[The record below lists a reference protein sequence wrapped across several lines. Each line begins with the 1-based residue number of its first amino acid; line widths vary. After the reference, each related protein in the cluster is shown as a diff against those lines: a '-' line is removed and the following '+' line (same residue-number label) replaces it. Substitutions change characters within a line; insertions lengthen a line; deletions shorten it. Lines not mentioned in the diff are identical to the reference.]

1 MKKVEGDPFTQIFG
15 YILGFALAG
24 VILVVAGVVIGV
36 IVGGFIAAF
45 MAWKFLGKA
54 SRAHALGSEE
64 NAAAREAKSLT
75 ARIQTAAVHPDIP
88 SHEDF
93 VNSVLG
99 CYVNTHAEEKRSV
112 MALAIMQVWAPIVAD
127 MHTQEMEALTTP
139 PPAPE
144 RLASFDGEA
153 WRSALREKAAGLAN
167 PMAAVDAL
175 HRVLTNAHEI
185 FSEHLP
191 PAAHQDNY
199 DDDPPDTTFTVP
211 LIDLLAPAAAKKTIN
226 DLQASFFSEEAHKL
240 GLFRTLT
247 KQLADNDRAASQ
259 TQLSQRALENGET
272 MEPRDHPGTP
282 REVAQLYL
290 AHTPLAKMF
299 DVAVPFAIPKP
310 ARFEHTHIVAGTGH
324 GKTQLLQRMM
334 LADFDDPERP
344 AVVALD
350 SQGDMLKTLSR
361 LDRFNPESD
370 DRLVIVNPAD
380 YEWPLRLNIFD
391 IPRER
396 LARMSP
402 GMREQT
408 RAGIIELYDYIFGG
422 LLGADLT
429 QKQSVVFRYIAALM
443 IEIPDATIQ
452 TLRQLL
458 ENPAPFGHY
467 IAQTS
472 GTTRAFFENE
482 FMSRQFSDT
491 RQQITRRLYGLLS
504 NPTFERMFSHPRNA
518 LDMKAALDQGK
529 VILINTAKDVLKAEA
544 SQMFGRY
551 MIALI
556 MQAALE
562 RAADAEH
569 LRRPAFVYIDEAADY
584 FDENIDTLLIQA
596 RKYKVGLTFAHQHL
610 DQLSTKLYSSVMTN
624 PAIRFAGGISS
635 SDARALAQEMRTS
648 AEHLQSPKKSRGA
661 TEFAVYVRN
670 HTQVPV
676 VLSVPLGVAEREPK
690 MSGREYEA
698 LLTRVRREIAAPLEA
713 TVEHINASVP
723 TPGPTMFAPR
733 AAPVRA
739 AATASVTAAPL
750 EDSPAPPVT
759 PTRPD
764 EFSDSY

>member
-1 MKKVEGDPFTQIFG
+1 VVFKF
-15 YILGFALAG
+15 FA
-24 VILVVAGVVIGV
+24 
-36 IVGGFIAAF
+36 
-45 MAWKFLGKA
+45 
-54 SRAHALGSEE
+54 E
-64 NAAAREAKSLT
+64 AAARREEAAAQEEARSLV
-75 ARIQTAAVHPDIP
+75 ARITAFARNPAIP
-88 SHEDF
+88 SADVI
-93 VNSVLG
+93 VNSVIRT
-99 CYVNTHAEEKRSV
+99 YTERHAEVEV
-112 MALAIMQVWAPIVAD
+112 MATAALNAFAAIIEHIYKD
-127 MHTQEMEALTTP
+127 EISALSTP

-144 RLASFDGEA
+144 RLASFDGEKYRA
-153 WRSALREKAAGLAN
+153 ELRRLAARLDN
-167 PMAAVDAL
+167 PMALVDEIHKSFLLAAL
-175 HRVLTNAHEI
+175 LLTHN
-185 FSEHLP
+185 LP
-191 PAAHQDNY
+191 PSATQPDY
-199 DDDPPDTTFTVP
+199 DEEIPESPFDVP
-211 LIDLLAPAAAKKTIN
+211 LIDLFDPEAAKEAISGLGGCFFTEETLKLDLFQATRDQVMENQAAASK
-226 DLQASFFSEEAHKL
+226 A
-240 GLFRTLT
+240 
-247 KQLADNDRAASQ
+247 
-259 TQLSQRALENGET
+259 QLSQRAFENDERVDPK
-272 MEPRDHPGTP
+272 EHPGTP
-282 REVAQLYL
+282 REVAKLYL
-290 AHTPLAKMF
+290 AHTPFHRLL
-299 DVAVPFAIPKP
+299 DVPIPFVIPKA

-334 LADFDDPERP
+334 LADFDDPDRP

-361 LDRFNPESD
+361 LDRFNPRTD
-370 DRLVIVNPAD
+370 DRLIIVNPAD

-402 GMREQT
+402 GLREQT

-429 QKQSVVFRYIAALM
+429 QKQSVAFRYIAALM
-443 IEIPDATIQ
+443 IDIPDATIQ

-458 ENPAPFGHY
+458 EDPAAFGPY
-467 IAQTS
+467 IAKTK

-491 RQQITRRLYGLLS
+491 RSQIIRRLYGLLS

-562 RAADAEH
+562 RAADPEH

-624 PAIRFAGGISS
+624 PAVRFVGGISA
-635 SDARALAQEMRTS
+635 SDARALAPEMRTS
-648 AEHLQSPKKSRGA
+648 IDHLLLPKKSTRS
-661 TEFAVYVRN
+661 TEFATYVRN
-670 HTQVPV
+670 LTASPV
-676 VLSVPLGVAEREPK
+676 ILSVPLGVAERQPK
-690 MSGREYEA
+690 MSAPQYYE
-698 LLTRVRREIAAPLEA
+698 LLDRVRRDIAAPLGDTE
-713 TVEHINASVP
+713 EHITASVP
-723 TPGPTMFAPR
+723 SAAPTVFAPPSAKA
-733 AAPVRA
+733 AAPSIA
-739 AATASVTAAPL
+739 ETPAT
-750 EDSPAPPVT
+750 PP
-759 PTRPD
+759 RPPSKPE